1 MNAIATQRTVI
12 DLIDEYDEKNANIEH
27 VIGDFQN
34 AFTKLKMGACVQ
46 GKYVGSV
53 TRHEPFI
60 YAEEL
65 RKNLLKSGWQAIYDR
80 LQIDRLATAKD
91 KKLFERELADPQP
104 LTFDNAKATFGDYLL
119 RPRFHV
125 LRGLAET
132 FAELDPAFKS
142 HSKVKIGVKGLP
154 KRVIIN
160 NVGSWGSYGRD
171 KLRDMINALAVC
183 QGEMLLDHNEFSKLD
198 KLQGI
203 MGHIAGEVA
212 FDGTH
217 YVTVKDGLEI
227 PAPNRGITVRKYQ
240 NGNAHVIF
248 DESAL
253 LWINRALA
261 EFYGDV
267 LPDAEDEDA
276 KPQVSTAVSKDLQF
290 YPTPLAVV
298 EDILDAVGIHRP
310 KDYSRGEI
318 PAYRVLE
325 PSCGDGRILDEIK
338 ARGSRGFGIEVHQ
351 GRAAAARAK
360 GHSVLTGNFLDQPA
374 REDFDFVVMNP
385 PFSGR
390 HYLKHIRHAVKFLK
404 PGGTLVSV
412 LPASAWYDHK
422 ELDGRWT
429 DLPVA
434 SFSESGTNIPTG
446 YIRMRKA
453 A

>member
-34 AFTKLKMGACVQ
+34 AFTQLKMGACVQ

-53 TRHEPFI
+53 TRHEP
-60 YAEEL
+60 YVHPEEL

-91 KKLFERELADPQP
+91 KKLFERTLAEPP
-104 LTFDNAKATFGDYLL
+104 ALTFDTAKATFGDYLL

-183 QGEMLLDHNEFSKLD
+183 QGEMLLDHSELAELD

-203 MGHIAGEVA
+203 MGHVAGEV
-212 FDGTH
+212 
-217 YVTVKDGLEI
+217 KIRGL
-227 PAPNRGITVRKYQ
+227 TVRKFQ
-240 NGNAHVIF
+240 NGNAHVFF
-248 DESAL
+248 DAAML
-253 LWINRALA
+253 LDINRALA
-261 EFYGDV
+261 EFFGEV
-267 LPDAEDEDA
+267 LPDAEEEDA
-276 KPQVSTAVSKDLQF
+276 KPQASTAVSKDLQF
-290 YPTPLAVV
+290 YPTPLAVI
-298 EDILDAVGIHRP
+298 EDILDAAGIHRP
-310 KDYSRGEI
+310 KYYSRGEI

-338 ARGSRGFGIEVHQ
+338 ARGSRGFGIEFHP
-351 GRAAAARAK
+351 GRAAAARAN

-374 REDFDFVVMNP
+374 SEDFDFVVMNP
-385 PFSGR
+385 PFSGF
-390 HYLKHIRHAVKFLK
+390 HYLKHIRHAMRFLK

-422 ELDGRWT
+422 ELDGKWT

-434 SFSESGTNIPTG
+434 SFAESGTNIPTG
-446 YIRMRKA
+446 YIRMRKQA
-453 A
+453 